1 MRKSA
6 GWWVGAAFLCWWTG
20 SSSALAVTLSD
31 DASAA
36 YTALANARL
45 TQAKSEVERIR
56 VLVNQ
61 GALPNSWL
69 QDAELKLADAQ
80 DEETLSQ
87 LFYGKPRVQDIT
99 DDDAKAMIDAASRRV
114 DREAAVVAHQQEL
127 VNQGVMARA
136 EIDTVQRELES
147 RRRILSLAENR
158 VKLMQ
163 ELREMATAEARLQSQ
178 NPSGALRNVMIRYD
192 GNGIFHIAEL
202 PSISQAFERQFHR
215 PLPVS
220 ALGQT
225 ALHQSLGLDHRDR
238 VDIALNPD
246 GVEGVWFRQ
255 YLEQLHIPFLAFR
268 SAIAGAAT
276 APHIHLG
283 TGSNRLKLAQTLK
296 SGG

>member
-1 MRKSA
+1 M
-6 GWWVGAAFLCWWTG
+6 CWWT
-20 SSSALAVTLSD
+20 STSSALASTLSD

-61 GALPNSWL
+61 GTLASSWL
-69 QDAELKLADAQ
+69 QNAELKLADAQ

-99 DDDAKAMIDAASRRV
+99 DDDAKAMIEAASRRV

-178 NPSGALRNVMIRYD
+178 NPTGALRKAMIRYD
-192 GNGIFHIAEL
+192 GSGIFHIAEL

-225 ALHQSLGLDHRDR
+225 SLHQSLGLDHRDR
-238 VDIALNPD
+238 VDVALNPD
-246 GVEGVWFRQ
+246 GAEGMWFRQ
-255 YLEQLHIPFLAFR
+255 YLERLRIPFLAFR
-268 SAIAGAAT
+268 SAVPGAAT

-296 SGG
+296 SGN

>member
-1 MRKSA
+1 M
-6 GWWVGAAFLCWWTG
+6 CWWTV
-20 SSSALAVTLSD
+20 SSGALASALPN

-45 TQAKSEVERIR
+45 TQAKNEVERIR
-56 VLVNQ
+56 TLVSQ
-61 GALPNSWL
+61 GTLPNSWL

-87 LFYGKPRVQDIT
+87 VFYGKPRVQDIT
-99 DDDAKAMIDAASRRV
+99 DDEAKAMIDAASRRV
-114 DREAAVVAHQQEL
+114 DREVAVVAHQQEL
-127 VNQGVMARA
+127 VNQGVLARA
-136 EIDTVQRELES
+136 EIDTVERELDS
-147 RRRILSLAENR
+147 RRRILSLAQNR

-163 ELREMATAEARLQSQ
+163 ELREMASAEARLQSQ
-178 NPSGALRNVMIRYD
+178 NLTGALRNVMIRYN
-192 GNGIFHIAEL
+192 GSGIFHIAEL
-202 PSISQAFERQFHR
+202 PSISQAFERRFDSA
-215 PLPVS
+215 LPVS

-246 GVEGVWFRQ
+246 GVEGMWLRQ

-268 SAIAGAAT
+268 SAVPGAAT

-296 SGG
+296 AGS